1 MKHFPSILL
10 FLLLHVPLAPAVEE
24 VVEPSQAANMIP
36 LDEIK
41 VKNLGIEFAETIETD
56 FETTVFSIG
65 RIEEIPSRHSV
76 LSSRIPG
83 RIVGLEAMEGDLV
96 EAGQL
101 LVKVESRQPGNPP
114 PIISLQSPI
123 SGIVSES
130 HVRMG
135 EPVEPSNELLDVI
148 DLSEVWAVARV
159 PEQEA
164 AALKIGSKS
173 RIRIAALADKTFT
186 GELIRFGTTADSK
199 SGTLDA
205 IFRIANSDYVLRP
218 GMRAEFSIVASSRP
232 DVMAVPIE
240 ALQGDP
246 ANRVVYVKDFDLPN
260 TFVKCSVQIGERNDR
275 YVEIIS
281 GLFPGDE
288 VVTKGSYFLGFV
300 GGGGPSLKDALD
312 AAHGHPHNEDGTI
325 MSAEQLAAEKG
336 GGDGHETHAAT
347 RSPLVYLLAFTTGTF
362 LILLII
368 SSIKNAQAHNRIR
381 KLESESHPPSE
392 PMTSS
397 TANS

>member
-1 MKHFPSILL
+1 MRLLIPGFIL
-10 FLLLHVPLAPAVEE
+10 FLTMPSFSQEE
-24 VVEPSQAANMIP
+24 EQEVDPNQFTNMVR
-36 LDEIK
+36 LDEIMAQ
-41 VKNLGIEFAETIETD
+41 NLGIELADVVETD
-56 FETTVFSIG
+56 FETTVFAIG

-83 RIVGLEAMEGDLV
+83 RIVGLEAIEGDRV

-114 PIISLQSPI
+114 PVIPLHAPI

-135 EPVEPSNELLDVI
+135 EPVEPSNELLDII

-164 AALKIGSKS
+164 AALQVGSKS
-173 RIRIAALADKTFT
+173 RIRIAALPDKTFT
-186 GELIRFGTTADSK
+186 GELIRFGTTADPK
-199 SGTLDA
+199 AGTLDA
-205 IFRIANSDYVLRP
+205 IFRIANPDYALRP

-232 DVMAVPIE
+232 NVTAVPLE

-260 TFVKCSVQIGERNDR
+260 VFIKSPVQTGARNDR

-281 GLFPGDE
+281 GLFPGDQ

-300 GGGGPSLKDALD
+300 GGGGGSLKDALD
-312 AAHGHPHNEDGTI
+312 AAHGHPHNEDGTPMTADEI
-325 MSAEQLAAEKG
+325 AKAEQA
-336 GGDGHETHAAT
+336 DGYHEEHAPAN
-347 RSPLVYLLAFTTGTF
+347 SHLVLPLGLLAGVAI
-362 LILLII
+362 ILLII
-368 SSIKNAQAHNRIR
+368 SGVMIATAHARIR
-381 KLESESHPPSE
+381 ALES
-392 PMTSS
+392 T
-397 TANS
+397 NNQ

>member
-1 MKHFPSILL
+1 MRFIVLL
-10 FLLLHVPLAPAVEE
+10 IAFLTLPVFSQEDEQE
-24 VVEPSQAANMIP
+24 VDPDQFANMVR
-36 LDEIK
+36 LDDMK
-41 VKNLGIEFAETIETD
+41 ARNLGIEIADVVETD
-56 FETTVFSIG
+56 FETTVFAIG

-83 RIVGLEAMEGDLV
+83 RIASLEAIEGDRV

-114 PIISLQSPI
+114 PVIPLYAPI

-135 EPVEPSNELLDVI
+135 EPVEPSNELLDII

-164 AALKIGSKS
+164 ASIRVGSQS
-173 RIRIAALADKTFT
+173 RIRIAAIPDKTFT
-186 GELIRFGTTADSK
+186 GELIRFGTTADPK
-199 SGTLDA
+199 AGTLDA
-205 IFRIANSDYVLRP
+205 IFRIANPDYALRP

-232 DVMAVPIE
+232 NVTAVPLE

-246 ANRVVYVKDFDLPN
+246 ASRVVYIKDFDLPN
-260 TFVKCSVQIGERNDR
+260 VFLKSPVQTGARNDR

-281 GLFPGDE
+281 GLFPGDQ

-300 GGGGPSLKDALD
+300 GGGGGSLKDALD
-312 AAHGHPHNEDGTI
+312 AAHGHPHNEDGTP
-325 MSAEQLAAEKG
+325 MSAEEISRSEES
-336 GGDGHETHAAT
+336 GDGHEEHAAPN
-347 RSPLVYLLAFTTGTF
+347 SHLILPLAIFSIFAVA
-362 LILLII
+362 LLII
-368 SSIKNAQAHNRIR
+368 SGIKIAGAQARIR
-381 KLESESHPPSE
+381 KLESENGQLI
-392 PMTSS
+392 T
-397 TANS
+397 TNQ